1 MSRLY
6 VSNVSSKGKIEE
18 LRALFEECGKIKSF
32 GVKDEAGYMVWPTLI
47 FLGVR
52 NCRSSGGSDQE
63 TERKRIL

>member
-18 LRALFEECGKIKSF
+18 LRSLFEECGKIKSF
-32 GVKDEAGYMVWPTLI
+32 GVKEGAGYMVWTHLI

-52 NCRSSGGSDQE
+52 NCRRSGKCDQE
-63 TERKRIL
+63 AKRKRIL